1 MYLVGLT
8 YRMKGI
14 VIVDI
19 AHAEPLDGFE
29 LILVLTDATQC
40 NSQSI
45 VEIGVCDGDVRAVC
59 LK

>member
-1 MYLVGLT
+1 
-8 YRMKGI
+8 MKGV

-19 AHAEPLDGFE
+19 AHVEPLDGFE
-29 LILVLTDATQC
+29 LVFVLTDATQC